1 MISAEVCRMLEVT
14 CHATIADVEIL
25 LRRAVQRHGAVL
37 HTVTHLGHVLSRID
51 NPAVKDAYVYTIC
64 QADLYAPLLEA
75 DVRFAAFLPL
85 SVAAWTKG
93 EGSVTLQA
101 LSPLEICRILD
112 RPSLEDLVK
121 PVENLLID
129 IMADAGEAVPAV
141 PHAAAR
147 PKHSTEGATED
158 QVSMRAAIPQRIDR
172 RGSKVEEL
180 AGIGVHDGSGG

>member
-1 MISAEVCRMLEVT
+1 VCRMLEVT
-14 CHATIADVEIL
+14 CHAAIADVEIL

-64 QADLYAPLLEA
+64 QADQYAPLLEA

-93 EGSVTLQA
+93 DGSVTLQA
-101 LSPLEICRILD
+101 LSPLEICRILG
-112 RPSLEDLVK
+112 RPNLEELAK
-121 PVENLLID
+121 PVEKLLSD
-129 IMADAGEAVPAV
+129 IMSDAGEAVPGV
-141 PHAAAR
+141 RHAAAR

-158 QVSMRAAIPQRIDR
+158 QVSMGAAIPQRIDR